1 MSSLSRYKE
10 SKKVL
15 SGGLPYYPLYKGVTE
30 DDSIKLIREGV
41 TGGNLRGH
49 VDEVTNTLVRY
60 YQEDRRQNGI
70 YQQFVQDSKLVEEI
84 VSHFKQ
90 RGIPATAD
98 EIVIGSGATQIFAGC
113 CAYIKTKAQ
122 YSTSIIVTETPFYHS
137 FALTPPYYDLDLVP
151 LRTLIENNHKLSP
164 ADLRCWIK
172 QQNDVD
178 AAHIR
183 GVLLFCPTLLGED
196 YSLRELSNLLLFFAQ
211 REEES
216 KNSLPLFIE
225 DTVYEG
231 ISLEG
236 DFTPSSDCASM
247 ARVKVDLQ
255 SGASIDGANHTVVIG
270 SLSKSYCAPNI
281 RVGFARAP
289 SEIASF
295 LRSYITAHQ
304 VEVPRDHQRAALA
317 ALVSTP
323 KRFFIDNN
331 REYRRRVDLV
341 VNHLLNLNNKLHQS
355 VSKLLLKSL
364 RLREIFRAQ
373 GSLDEH
379 DQFKSDFQFVS
390 LYHYPKKANIVY
402 LDFKNCSGLS
412 ATELM
417 SEEIFSPIKTK
428 VGAELNNSLAL
439 TRELMDRVDS
449 NGKHCGIALSPGWAL
464 GFHRGQERFI
474 CKLQIAQFG
483 QPAAVAHDDGRVDC
497 LVVDK
502 IFSDLFLRMEEGLEE
517 LFARQ

>member
-1 MSSLSRYKE
+1 
-10 SKKVL
+10 
-15 SGGLPYYPLYKGVTE
+15 
-30 DDSIKLIREGV
+30 
-41 TGGNLRGH
+41 
-49 VDEVTNTLVRY
+49 
-60 YQEDRRQNGI
+60 
-70 YQQFVQDSKLVEEI
+70 
-84 VSHFKQ
+84 
-90 RGIPATAD
+90 
-98 EIVIGSGATQIFAGC
+98 
-113 CAYIKTKAQ
+113 
-122 YSTSIIVTETPFYHS
+122 
-137 FALTPPYYDLDLVP
+137 
-151 LRTLIENNHKLSP
+151 
-164 ADLRCWIK
+164 
-172 QQNDVD
+172 
-178 AAHIR
+178 
-183 GVLLFCPTLLGED
+183 
-196 YSLRELSNLLLFFAQ
+196 
-211 REEES
+211 
-216 KNSLPLFIE
+216 
-225 DTVYEG
+225 
-231 ISLEG
+231 
-236 DFTPSSDCASM
+236 
-247 ARVKVDLQ
+247 
-255 SGASIDGANHTVVIG
+255 
-270 SLSKSYCAPNI
+270 
-281 RVGFARAP
+281 
-289 SEIASF
+289 
-295 LRSYITAHQ
+295 
-304 VEVPRDHQRAALA
+304 
-317 ALVSTP
+317 
-323 KRFFIDNN
+323 
-331 REYRRRVDLV
+331 
-341 VNHLLNLNNKLHQS
+341 LNLNNKLHQS